1 MKWLL
6 LVSAAIS
13 IGAYAL
19 YAISRIA
26 EFNDYVAVKSTAVE
40 FCTNQ
45 ALQEAMSEY
54 IESRPGAEVMVSEI
68 IAYRFSDHIGE
79 DFNSS
84 NIEKG
89 VKRWFRA
96 YWAKFLVPRN
106 ALAASFCALGN
117 AGGSERNLEWLFG
130 RVIGRDKPFAML
142 ESCEVSALLNAYFTH
157 LGRQRAIDQ
166 VLEAYES
173 SKDLSCKNGRH

>member
-1 MKWLL
+1 MKWFL
-6 LVSAAIS
+6 LVSAAIG
-13 IGAYAL
+13 IGAFAL
-19 YAISRIA
+19 YAISRIS

-40 FCTNQ
+40 FCSNQ

-54 IESRPGAEVMVSEI
+54 IESRPGAGVMASEI
-68 IAYRFSDHIGE
+68 IAYRFSAHIRE

-84 NIEKG
+84 NFEMG
-89 VKRWFRA
+89 VKRWIRT
-96 YWAKFLVPRN
+96 YWAKFLVPRT
-106 ALAASFCALGN
+106 ALVASFCALGN

-142 ESCEVSALLNAYFTH
+142 ERCEVSALLNTYFTY
-157 LGRQRAIDQ
+157 LGSQRAIDQ

-173 SKDLSCKNGRH
+173 SKALSCKNGRY